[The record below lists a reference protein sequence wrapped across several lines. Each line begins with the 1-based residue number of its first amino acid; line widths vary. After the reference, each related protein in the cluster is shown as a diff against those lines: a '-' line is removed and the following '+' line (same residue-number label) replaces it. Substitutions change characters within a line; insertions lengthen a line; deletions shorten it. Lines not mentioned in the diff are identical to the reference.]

1 MNKLRIIL
9 FFVAGLLLISCGCTR
24 LPEQQYNVGWADLL
38 DSSNKTASE
47 LNETG
52 HKFPAAG
59 KGFYR
64 LQFRRGFH
72 IAVKHANNVE
82 CC

>member
-9 FFVAGLLLISCGCTR
+9 FFVAGLLLISCGGTR

-47 LNETG
+47 LNITEFENIILTSLEG
-52 HKFPAAG
+52 SGNF
-59 KGFYR
+59 
-64 LQFRRGFH
+64 
-72 IAVKHANNVE
+72 IIS
-82 CC
+82 